1 MNTAL
6 FAVILAILFLGIA
19 IDVREYR
26 NDVADKRFQEWL
38 ARGVHPSL
46 RNRRISGS

>member
-6 FAVILAILFLGIA
+6 FAVILTMLFFGIA
-19 IDVREYR
+19 IDVRQYR

-46 RNRRISGS
+46 RSRRTHGS